1 MRESPIYV
9 LSNSVKYYPWKAG
22 VRIWRRAE
30 IGTMLKLFLEE
41 MEISD
46 TKNATVEH
54 RPTQEDAPEEDK
66 SDLGLNIWLMQIRI
80 QQKFVAFK
88 IPFKI

>member
-1 MRESPIYV
+1 
-9 LSNSVKYYPWKAG
+9 
-22 VRIWRRAE
+22 
-30 IGTMLKLFLEE
+30 